1 MKPLQRPSGSGH
13 SPNGGKAG
21 TRVNRSLALLLGV
34 AGVVLL
40 ALPML
45 IPIFWMRIATETLM
59 WAVLAVSW
67 NLVGG
72 YAGYLNFGHA
82 AFFGVG
88 AYATAILTVKAHL
101 PFALSLPLGGL
112 VGAVLA
118 LVLGLPTLR
127 IRGAYFAI
135 ATWAF
140 AEAMSQIAT
149 IWEGLTGGAEGLRM
163 PALADNRPFYYLML
177 GLLLLTLL
185 GLHFL
190 LRRSKYGYW
199 LVAVREQEDVAKAMG
214 IDVFRA
220 KLSVFVLSGLIAAL
234 AGGIYAYWITI
245 ITPKEVFKV
254 LITDNSVVMSLFG
267 GLGTFWGPVMGAAV
281 VHLSARLLW
290 LSYGS
295 DVVYIVAIG
304 VAVCLVALFIPNG
317 LLGLLERRRKGSA
330 FASQQEASR

>member
-1 MKPLQRPSGSGH
+1 MSRQTTGLILTG
-13 SPNGGKAG
+13 
-21 TRVNRSLALLLGV
+21 LALLLLL
-34 AGVVLL
+34 VL
-40 ALPML
+40 PYL
-45 IPIFWMRIATETLM
+45 IPVFWMRIATETLM

-72 YAGYLNFGHA
+72 YTGYLNFGHA

-88 AYATAILTVKAHL
+88 AYATAIFTIKAGI
-101 PFALSLPLGGL
+101 PFGFSLVLGGL
-112 VGAVLA
+112 VGGILA
-118 LVLGLPTLR
+118 LLLGLPTLR

-149 IWEGLTGGAEGLRM
+149 VWEGLTGGSEGMRM
-163 PALADNRPFYYLML
+163 PALADNRPFYYMML
-177 GLLLLTLL
+177 GLLVLTLV
-185 GLHFL
+185 GLHYL

-220 KLSVFVLSGLIAAL
+220 KLMVFVLSGIIAAL

-254 LITDNSVVMSLFG
+254 LITDNAVVMSLFG
-267 GLGTFWGPVMGAAV
+267 GLGTFWGPVVGAVA
-281 VHLSARLLW
+281 VHLSARFLW

-330 FASQQEASR
+330 FSQETSP

>member
-1 MKPLQRPSGSGH
+1 LVL
-13 SPNGGKAG
+13 GGI
-21 TRVNRSLALLLGV
+21 ALLLLL
-34 AGVVLL
+34 VL
-40 ALPML
+40 PYW
-45 IPIFWMRIATETLM
+45 IPVFWMRIATETLM
-59 WAVLAVSW
+59 WAILAISW

-72 YAGYLNFGHA
+72 YTGYLNFGHA

-88 AYATAILTVKAHL
+88 AYATALFTIKAGL
-101 PFALSLPLGGL
+101 PFVLALPLGGV
-112 VGAVLA
+112 VGGILA
-118 LVLGLPTLR
+118 LLLGLPTLR

-149 IWEGLTGGAEGLRM
+149 VWESLTGGSEGMRM
-163 PALADNRPFYYLML
+163 PALADNRPFYYMML
-177 GLLLLTLL
+177 GLLLVTLL
-185 GLHFL
+185 GLYYL

-220 KLSVFVLSGLIAAL
+220 KLMVFVLSGVIAAL

-254 LITDNSVVMSLFG
+254 LITDNAVVMSLFG
-267 GLGTFWGPVMGAAV
+267 GLGTFWGPVVGAAV
-281 VHLSARLLW
+281 VHLSARFLW

-330 FASQQEASR
+330 FVGSAPEPGPEASP

>member
-1 MKPLQRPSGSGH
+1 M
-13 SPNGGKAG
+13 GG
-21 TRVNRSLALLLGV
+21 LALLLLL
-34 AGVVLL
+34 VL
-40 ALPML
+40 PYL
-45 IPIFWMRIATETLM
+45 IPVFWMRIATETLM

-72 YAGYLNFGHA
+72 YTGYLNFGHA

-88 AYATAILTVKAHL
+88 AYATAIFTIKLGI
-101 PFALSLPLGGL
+101 PFGFALVLGGL
-112 VGAVLA
+112 VGGILA
-118 LVLGLPTLR
+118 LLLGLPTLR

-149 IWEGLTGGAEGLRM
+149 VWEGLTGGSEGMRM
-163 PALADNRPFYYLML
+163 PALADNRPFYYMML
-177 GLLLLTLL
+177 GLLLVTLV
-185 GLHFL
+185 GLHYL

-220 KLSVFVLSGLIAAL
+220 KLMVFVLSGVIAAL

-245 ITPKEVFKV
+245 ITPKEVFKA
-254 LITDNSVVMSLFG
+254 LITDNAVVMSLFG
-267 GLGTFWGPVMGAAV
+267 GLGTFWGPVLGAAA
-281 VHLSARLLW
+281 VHLSARFLW

-330 FASQQEASR
+330 FKTEAQP

>member
-1 MKPLQRPSGSGH
+1 MSRPALGRLL
-13 SPNGGKAG
+13 GGA
-21 TRVNRSLALLLGV
+21 ALLL
-34 AGVVLL
+34 LL
-40 ALPML
+40 ILPNL
-45 IPIFWMRIATETLM
+45 LPVFWMRIATETLM

-72 YAGYLNFGHA
+72 YTGYLNFGHA

-88 AYATAILTVKAHL
+88 AYATALFTVKAGV
-101 PFALSLPLGGL
+101 PFGVSLLLGGG
-112 VGAVLA
+112 VGGILA
-118 LVLGLPTLR
+118 LLLGLPTLR

-140 AEAMSQIAT
+140 AEAMGQIAT
-149 IWEGLTGGAEGLRM
+149 IWEGLTGGSEGLRM

-185 GLHFL
+185 GLHL
-190 LRRSKYGYW
+190 LVRRSKYAYW

-220 KLSVFVLSGLIAAL
+220 KLMVFVLSGIIAAL

-267 GLGTFWGPVMGAAV
+267 GLGTFWGPVLGAAV
-281 VHLSARLLW
+281 VHLSARFLW

-295 DVVYIVAIG
+295 DVVYIVAIE

-330 FASQQEASR
+330 FAPQEPEASR

>member
-1 MKPLQRPSGSGH
+1 ML
-13 SPNGGKAG
+13 
-21 TRVNRSLALLLGV
+21 
-34 AGVVLL
+34 LL

-45 IPIFWMRIATETLM
+45 IPVFWMRIATETLM

-72 YAGYLNFGHA
+72 YTGYLNFGHA

-112 VGAVLA
+112 VGAALA

-149 IWEGLTGGAEGLRM
+149 VWERLTGGSEGLRM
-163 PALADNRPFYYLML
+163 PALADNRAFYYLML

-185 GLHFL
+185 GLHLL

-220 KLSVFVLSGLIAAL
+220 KLSVFLLSGLIAAL

-267 GLGTFWGPVMGAAV
+267 GLGTFWGPVVGAAV

-304 VAVCLVALFIPNG
+304 VAVCLVAVFIPNG
-317 LLGLLERRRKGSA
+317 LLGLWERRRKGSA
-330 FASQQEASR
+330 FAPQKEASP

>member
-1 MKPLQRPSGSGH
+1 MSRQTTGLILTG
-13 SPNGGKAG
+13 
-21 TRVNRSLALLLGV
+21 LALLLLL
-34 AGVVLL
+34 VL
-40 ALPML
+40 PYL
-45 IPIFWMRIATETLM
+45 IPVFWMRIATETLM

-72 YAGYLNFGHA
+72 YTGYLNFGHA

-88 AYATAILTVKAHL
+88 AYATAIFTIKVGI
-101 PFALSLPLGGL
+101 PFGFSLILGGV
-112 VGAVLA
+112 VGGILA
-118 LVLGLPTLR
+118 LLLGLPTLR

-149 IWEGLTGGAEGLRM
+149 VWEGLTGGSEGMRM
-163 PALADNRPFYYLML
+163 PALADNRPFYYMML
-177 GLLLLTLL
+177 GLLVLTLV
-185 GLHFL
+185 GLHYL

-220 KLSVFVLSGLIAAL
+220 KLMVFVLSGIIAAL

-254 LITDNSVVMSLFG
+254 LITDNAVVMSLFG
-267 GLGTFWGPVMGAAV
+267 GLGTFWGPVVGAVA
-281 VHLSARLLW
+281 VHLSARFLW

-330 FASQQEASR
+330 FSQETSP

>member
-1 MKPLQRPSGSGH
+1 MSRQTLGWVL
-13 SPNGGKAG
+13 GGA
-21 TRVNRSLALLLGV
+21 ALLLLL
-34 AGVVLL
+34 VL
-40 ALPML
+40 PNL
-45 IPIFWMRIATETLM
+45 IPVFWMRIATEVLM
-59 WAVLAVSW
+59 WATLAVSW

-72 YAGYLNFGHA
+72 YTGYLNFGHA

-88 AYATAILTVKAHL
+88 AYATALFTIKAGL
-101 PFALSLPLGGL
+101 PFILALLLGGV
-112 VGAVLA
+112 VGGILA
-118 LVLGLPTLR
+118 LLLGLPTLR

-149 IWEGLTGGAEGLRM
+149 VWESLTGGSEGMRM
-163 PALADNRPFYYLML
+163 PALADNRPFYYMML
-177 GLLLLTLL
+177 ALLLVTLL
-185 GLHFL
+185 GLYYL

-199 LVAVREQEDVAKAMG
+199 LVAVREQEEVAKAMG

-220 KLSVFVLSGLIAAL
+220 KLMVFMLSGVIAAL

-254 LITDNSVVMSLFG
+254 LITDNAVVMSLFG
-267 GLGTFWGPVMGAAV
+267 GLGTFWGPVVGAAL
-281 VHLSARLLW
+281 VHLSARFLW

-304 VAVCLVALFIPNG
+304 VAVFLVALFIPNG
-317 LLGLLERRRKGSA
+317 ILGLLERRRKGSA
-330 FASQQEASR
+330 FVGSPPAEPGQEAP

>member
-1 MKPLQRPSGSGH
+1 MKRRAWTLVA
-13 SPNGGKAG
+13 GGVVIA
-21 TRVNRSLALLLGV
+21 ALLL
-34 AGVVLL
+34 
-40 ALPML
+40 LPFA
-45 IPIFWMRIATETLM
+45 IPIFWMRIATEVLM

-67 NLVGG
+67 NLIGG
-72 YAGYLNFGHA
+72 YTGYLNFGHA

-88 AYATAILTVKAHL
+88 AYATAIFTVKVGV
-101 PFALSLPLGGL
+101 PFALALPLGGVVGGL
-112 VGAVLA
+112 VA
-118 LVLGLPTLR
+118 LLLGLPTLR

-140 AEAMSQIAT
+140 AEAMMQVAT
-149 IWEGLTGGAEGLRM
+149 VWKGLTNGAEGIRM

-177 GLLLLTLL
+177 ALLLVSLL

-214 IDVFRA
+214 INAVQA
-220 KLSVFVLSGLIAAL
+220 KLVAFILSGAIAAM

-254 LITDNSVVMSLFG
+254 LITDNAVVMSLLG
-267 GLGTFWGPVMGAAV
+267 GLGTFWGPVVGAV
-281 VHLSARLLW
+281 TVHLSGRLLW

-295 DVVYIVAIG
+295 DVVYIVVIG
-304 VAVCLVALFIPNG
+304 LIVILVVLFIPNG
-317 LLGLLERRRKGSA
+317 LLGLLERRRAGSA
-330 FASQQEASR
+330 FAVQGDGEA